1 MPSALTLT
9 TGIRVFDDGPRTG
22 GAGAAS
28 GERPATVLVHGIGTS
43 HRYFSRLHRELASDG
58 PVYSLD
64 LPGFGGTL
72 KPSFSPSVREM
83 ALMLAGSLDEL
94 GVSGAVLVGHSM
106 GAQWVVELALLR
118 PDLVSRVVVVG
129 PVTDS
134 KHRSLAAQSRALAV
148 DILGEPPLTNAVVF
162 VDYLRCGPV
171 YFLAQSKP
179 MVTYP
184 IDERVASLT
193 QPMLV
198 LRGGNDPI
206 ASEDWC
212 RRLVARAPTGCLV
225 TVPGHR
231 HVVQF
236 TAPRAVAGAI
246 RAFVAGR
253 LAPPAEQRVSR
264 HGMPMTR
271 P

>member
-1 MPSALTLT
+1 MPSARILT
-9 TGIRVFDDGPRTG
+9 TGVRAFGDDAHASEARP
-22 GAGAAS
+22 AS
-28 GERPATVLVHGIGTS
+28 GARPPFVLVHGIGTS
-43 HRYFSRLHRELASDG
+43 HRYLSRLHREFESHG

-72 KPSFSPSVREM
+72 KPSFSPTVREM
-83 ALMLAGSLDEL
+83 ALLLARSLDEL
-94 GVSGAVLVGHSM
+94 AVRDAVLVGHSM

-118 PDLVSRVVVVG
+118 PDLASHVVVIG

-134 KHRSLAAQSRALAV
+134 AHRSLPAQSRALAV

-162 VDYLRCGPV
+162 LDYLRCGPR

-179 MVTYP
+179 MLSYP
-184 IDERVASLT
+184 IDERVAALS
-193 QPMLV
+193 QPLLV

-212 RRLVARAPTGCLV
+212 RRLVARAPIGCLV
-225 TVPGHR
+225 TVPRSR

-236 TAPRAVAGAI
+236 TAPKAVAGAI
-246 RAFVAGR
+246 RSFVAGE
-253 LAPPAEQRVSR
+253 LEPSAPR
-264 HGMPMTR
+264 R
-271 P
+271 PDAKVPS

>member
-1 MPSALTLT
+1 MPSARTLT
-9 TGIRVFDDGPRTG
+9 TGIRVFVGDTHASD
-22 GAGAAS
+22 AVAAS
-28 GERPATVLVHGIGTS
+28 GARPAIVLVHGIGTS
-43 HRYFSRLHRELASDG
+43 HRYFSRLHHELESDG

-64 LPGFGGTL
+64 LPGFGGAL
-72 KPSFSPSVREM
+72 KPSFSPTVREM
-83 ALMLAGSLDEL
+83 ALLLAGSLDEL
-94 GVSGAVLVGHSM
+94 GVSGAVLIGHSM

-134 KHRSLAAQSRALAV
+134 KHRSLAAQSRALAI

-162 VDYLRCGPV
+162 LDYLRCGPV

-212 RRLVARAPTGCLV
+212 RRLAARAPVGCLV
-225 TVPGHR
+225 TLPRNR

-236 TAPRAVAGAI
+236 TAPRAVAGAL
-246 RAFVAGR
+246 RSFVAGE
-253 LAPPAEQRVSR
+253 LASSVHAAVSGSR
-264 HGMPMTR
+264 S
-271 P
+271 